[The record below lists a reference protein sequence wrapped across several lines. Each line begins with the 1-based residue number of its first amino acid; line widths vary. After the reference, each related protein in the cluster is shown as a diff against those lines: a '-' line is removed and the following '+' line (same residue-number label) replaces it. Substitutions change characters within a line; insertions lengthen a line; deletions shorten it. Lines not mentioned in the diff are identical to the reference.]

1 MQQKNTILQL
11 FNHSMTYLSI
21 IVPVYNVEKY
31 VRTCIESIYRQGL
44 DENRFELII
53 INDGTKDKSMEVIAD
68 IIQQHSN
75 IIVIEQEN
83 QGVSVAR
90 NRGIEC
96 ARGEFLLIIDS
107 DDLLIDYSIKPLLE
121 KAITLKPDLIVADF
135 IQMNDKEIEEFLDTP
150 PNLEESFDISEI
162 SGYDLVDPAYC
173 KFQWRILF
181 RKDFLINNHISFIPG
196 ILAQD
201 VPFVN
206 ECYLKAKNCFKTTRI
221 FIIYRRG
228 HHSVSELYRLRN
240 ANDVSITMKEAW
252 KLSELPGLSTQT
264 IYKQQEFLFIF
275 FYSHICAITYGH
287 LKNMTEVIMAFNFL
301 KKQIPTISFKHN
313 NKQKLWT
320 LLYNNIPTPI
330 FASIIYFKQTMLKKI
345 SNIKFMM
352 QVECIYLL
360 SSPLY

>member
-1 MQQKNTILQL
+1 MQQKNTIIQL

-206 ECYLKAKNCFKTTRI
+206 ECYLKAKNCFITTRI

-240 ANDVSITMKEAW
+240 AHDVSIAMKEAW

-264 IYKQQEFLFIF
+264 LYKQQDFLFIF
-275 FYSHICAITYGH
+275 FYTHICAITYGH
-287 LKNMTEVIMAFNFL
+287 LKNMTEIIMSFNFL

-330 FASIIYFKQTMLKKI
+330 FASIIYFKQTMLRKI
-345 SNIKFMM
+345 SNIRSK
-352 QVECIYLL
+352 L
-360 SSPLY
+360 

>member
-1 MQQKNTILQL
+1 M
-11 FNHSMTYLSI
+11 MDLSI

-44 DENRFELII
+44 DENMFELII

-68 IIQQHSN
+68 IIQRHSN

-83 QGVSVAR
+83 QGLSVAR

-96 ARGEFLLIIDS
+96 ARGEFLLMVDS
-107 DDLLIDYSIKPLLE
+107 DDLLINFSIKPLLE
-121 KAITLKPDLIVADF
+121 EAITLKPDLIVADY
-135 IQMNDKEIEEFLDTP
+135 IQMNDKEIEEYLETP
-150 PNLEESFDISEI
+150 PNLEESFSISEI

-173 KFQWRILF
+173 KFYWRILF

-201 VPFVN
+201 VPFTN
-206 ECYLKAKNCFKTTRI
+206 ECYLKAKKCFKTTRL

-228 HHSVSELYRLRN
+228 HNSVSSLYRLRN
-240 ANDVSITMKEAW
+240 ANDVSVAMKEAW

-287 LKNMTEVIMAFNFL
+287 IHNMTEIIMSFKFL

-320 LLYNNIPTPI
+320 LLYNNLPTRI
-330 FASIIYFKQTMLKKI
+330 FVYIIYAKQTMLRKFKQYINKI
-345 SNIKFMM
+345 R
-352 QVECIYLL
+352 
-360 SSPLY
+360 

>member
-1 MQQKNTILQL
+1 MQQKNSILQL

-135 IQMNDKEIEEFLDTP
+135 I
-150 PNLEESFDISEI
+150 
-162 SGYDLVDPAYC
+162 
-173 KFQWRILF
+173 
-181 RKDFLINNHISFIPG
+181 
-196 ILAQD
+196 
-201 VPFVN
+201 
-206 ECYLKAKNCFKTTRI
+206 
-221 FIIYRRG
+221 
-228 HHSVSELYRLRN
+228 
-240 ANDVSITMKEAW
+240 
-252 KLSELPGLSTQT
+252 
-264 IYKQQEFLFIF
+264 
-275 FYSHICAITYGH
+275 
-287 LKNMTEVIMAFNFL
+287 
-301 KKQIPTISFKHN
+301 
-313 NKQKLWT
+313 
-320 LLYNNIPTPI
+320 
-330 FASIIYFKQTMLKKI
+330 
-345 SNIKFMM
+345 
-352 QVECIYLL
+352 
-360 SSPLY
+360 

>member
-1 MQQKNTILQL
+1 
-11 FNHSMTYLSI
+11 MTYLSI

-360 SSPLY
+360 SSPLN

>member
-360 SSPLY
+360 SSPLN

>member
-1 MQQKNTILQL
+1 
-11 FNHSMTYLSI
+11 MTYLSI
-21 IVPVYNVEKY
+21 IVPIYNVEKY
-31 VRTCIESIYRQGL
+31 VRTCIESIYHQGL
-44 DENRFELII
+44 DEKIFELII

-83 QGVSVAR
+83 QGLSVAR

-96 ARGEFLLIIDS
+96 ARGEFLLMVDS
-107 DDLLIDYSIKPLLE
+107 DDLLINFSIKPLLE
-121 KAITLKPDLIVADF
+121 EAITLKPDLIVADY
-135 IQMNDKEIEEFLDTP
+135 IQMNDKEIEEYLETP
-150 PNLEESFDISEI
+150 PNLEESSSISEI

-173 KFQWRILF
+173 KFYWRILF

-201 VPFVN
+201 VPFTN
-206 ECYLKAKNCFKTTRI
+206 ECYLKAKKCFKTTRL

-228 HHSVSELYRLRN
+228 HNSVSSLYRLRN
-240 ANDVSITMKEAW
+240 ANDVSVAMKEAW

-287 LKNMTEVIMAFNFL
+287 IHNMTEIIMSFKFL

-320 LLYNNIPTPI
+320 LLYNNLPTRI
-330 FASIIYFKQTMLKKI
+330 FVYIIYAKQTMLKKFKQYI
-345 SNIKFMM
+345 NKIR
-352 QVECIYLL
+352 
-360 SSPLY
+360 